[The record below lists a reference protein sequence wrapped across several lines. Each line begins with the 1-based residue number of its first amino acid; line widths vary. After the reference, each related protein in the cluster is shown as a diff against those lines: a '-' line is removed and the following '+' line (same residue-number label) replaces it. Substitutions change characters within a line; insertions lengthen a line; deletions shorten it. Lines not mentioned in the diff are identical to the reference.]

1 MLHDLPTISIPIGRK
16 IYKLFVAASP
26 EQKVQGLSGVDHLA
40 PDEGMIFPYDS
51 EEKRTFQFRDT
62 LLPLKVYFIGAD
74 GKVLQKSSA
83 SPGQFEVI
91 TCPFPCKWVIEILD
105 RDS

>member
-1 MLHDLPTISIPIGRK
+1 MLHELPTISLPLGKR
-16 IYKLFVAASP
+16 IYKLFVATSP
-26 EQKVQGLSGVDHLA
+26 EQKIKGLSGIDHLA
-40 PDEGMIFPYDS
+40 PNEGMIFPYDN

-62 LLPLKVYFIGAD
+62 LLPLKVYFIGAN

-83 SPGQFEVI
+83 KPGQFDAI
-91 TCPFPCKWVIEILD
+91 TCPVPCKWVIEVLD